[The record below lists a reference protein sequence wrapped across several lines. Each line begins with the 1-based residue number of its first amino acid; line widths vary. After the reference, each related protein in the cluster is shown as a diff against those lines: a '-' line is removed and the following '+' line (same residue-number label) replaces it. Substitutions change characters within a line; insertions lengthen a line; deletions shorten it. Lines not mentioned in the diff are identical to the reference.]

1 MLMKFAGACFAVML
15 IVACSANNAATVT
28 TSGFDCRNPNEYRF
42 VEVENP
48 SRKKDSEPVIP
59 RDVPIA
65 KFVMTDYLWSKSKA

>member
-15 IVACSANNAATVT
+15 LVACSANNAATVT

-48 SRKKDSEPVIP
+48 ESKKGLRACYSQRCADCKVCN
-59 RDVPIA
+59 D
-65 KFVMTDYLWSKSKA
+65 